1 MRELYLPKPEPKQ
14 VGLRE
19 SAKDWFQRRSK
30 LIDRTLALLT
40 TVIISLFCLI
50 PLLWVFSTSLKPMGS
65 EYLTPIELFPSQ
77 PTLDAYRAVI
87 NELGFLVPLRNSFI
101 VSLSTALLCLVVSS
115 TAAYSVARLRFRY
128 KVESLVLLQLGAM
141 IPPVVTIAPTF
152 VLLKQM
158 DLLKSLPAMVIPNV
172 FYCVPLA
179 TWLLASYYA
188 ELPWELEDAAKV
200 DGFKPFQIFLRVIV
214 PLSLPGMFAA
224 GMFAFIGSYGEFMLA
239 SVVTLGIEEVQTIPV
254 AIQNFSFA
262 FRQQWTWISAG
273 VVLALL
279 PVVLIVLI
287 FQRWVIRGLTAGS
300 VKY

>member
-1 MRELYLPKPEPKQ
+1 MKEWL
-14 VGLRE
+14 
-19 SAKDWFQRRSK
+19 QRNNK
-30 LIDRTLALLT
+30 IIDRGLSLLATL
-40 TVIISLFCLI
+40 VITLFCMI
-50 PLLWVFSTSLKPMGS
+50 PLLWVFSTSLKPMGT
-65 EYLTPIELFPSQ
+65 EYLRPVTLWPQE

-87 NELGFLVPLRNSFI
+87 RELGFLTPLRNSFI
-101 VSLSTALLCLVVSS
+101 VSLSTAALCLVVSS
-115 TAAYSVARLRFRY
+115 TAAYAVARLRFRY
-128 KVESLVLLQLGAM
+128 KIQSLLLLQLGAM

-152 VLLKQM
+152 VLLKEIG
-158 DLLKSLPAMVIPNV
+158 LLKSLPAMVIPNV
-172 FYCVPLA
+172 FYSVPLA

-200 DGFKPFQIFLRVIV
+200 DGYKPFQIFLRIII

-279 PVVLIVLI
+279 PVVAIVLI
-287 FQRWVIRGLTAGS
+287 FQRWVIRGLTAGA

>member
-1 MRELYLPKPEPKQ
+1 M
-14 VGLRE
+14 
-19 SAKDWFQRRSK
+19 KDWLQRHNK
-30 LIDRTLALLT
+30 GIDRGLALLT
-40 TVIISLFCLI
+40 TIIISLFCLI
-50 PLLWVFSTSLKPMGS
+50 PLFWVFSTSLKPMGT
-65 EYLTPIELFPSQ
+65 EYLIPIEIWPRE
-77 PTLDAYRAVI
+77 PTLDAYRQVI
-87 NELGFLVPLRNSFI
+87 KELGFLTPLRNSFI
-101 VSLSTALLCLVVSS
+101 VSLSTAVLCLVVSS
-115 TAAYSVARLRFRY
+115 TAAYAVARLRFRY
-128 KVESLVLLQLGAM
+128 KIESLVMLQLGAM

-152 VLLKQM
+152 VLLKSIG
-158 DLLKSLPAMVIPNV
+158 LLKSLPAMVIPNV

-188 ELPWELEDAAKV
+188 ELPFELEDAAKV

-239 SVVTLGIEEVQTIPV
+239 SVVTLGVEDVQTIPV

-279 PVVLIVLI
+279 PVIIIVLV
-287 FQRWVIRGLTAGS
+287 FQRWVIRGLTAGA

>member
-1 MRELYLPKPEPKQ
+1 MKGIYLPRPEPQ
-14 VGLRE
+14 RVEARV
-19 SAKDWFQRRSK
+19 SAKEWLQKHSK
-30 LIDRTLALLT
+30 AIDRTLALLAT
-40 TVIISLFCLI
+40 LVITLFCLI
-50 PLLWVFSTSLKPMGS
+50 PLFWVFSTSLKPMGA
-65 EYLTPIELFPSQ
+65 EYLTPIQLWPAQPSLQ
-77 PTLDAYRAVI
+77 AYRAVI
-87 NELGFLVPLRNSFI
+87 DELGFLVPLRNSFI
-101 VSLSTALLCLVVSS
+101 VSLSTAAFCLVVSS
-115 TAAYSVARLRFRY
+115 TAAYAVARLRFKY
-128 KVESLVLLQLGAM
+128 KIQSLVLLQLGAM

-152 VLLKQM
+152 VLLKSIG
-158 DLLKSLPAMVIPNV
+158 LLKSLPAMVIPNV
-172 FYCVPLA
+172 FYSVPLA

-279 PVVLIVLI
+279 PVVAIVLI
-287 FQRWVIRGLTAGS
+287 FQRWVIRGLTAGA

>member
-1 MRELYLPKPEPKQ
+1 MKEWL
-14 VGLRE
+14 
-19 SAKDWFQRRSK
+19 QRNNK
-30 LIDRTLALLT
+30 IIDRGLSLLATL
-40 TVIISLFCLI
+40 VITLFCMI
-50 PLLWVFSTSLKPMGS
+50 PLLWVFSTSLKPMGT
-65 EYLTPIELFPSQ
+65 EYLKPVTLWPQE

-87 NELGFLVPLRNSFI
+87 RELGFLTPLRNSFI
-101 VSLSTALLCLVVSS
+101 VSLSTAALCLVVSS
-115 TAAYSVARLRFRY
+115 TAAYAVARLRFRY
-128 KVESLVLLQLGAM
+128 KIQSLLLLQLGAM

-152 VLLKQM
+152 VLLKEIG
-158 DLLKSLPAMVIPNV
+158 LLKSLPAMVIPNV
-172 FYCVPLA
+172 FYSVPLA

-200 DGFKPFQIFLRVIV
+200 DGYKPFQIFLRVII

-239 SVVTLGIEEVQTIPV
+239 SVVTLGIEDVQTIPV

-273 VVLALL
+273 IVLALL
-279 PVVLIVLI
+279 PVVGIVLV
-287 FQRWVIRGLTAGS
+287 FQRWVIRGLTAGA

>member
-1 MRELYLPKPEPKQ
+1 MKEWL
-14 VGLRE
+14 
-19 SAKDWFQRRSK
+19 QRNNK
-30 LIDRTLALLT
+30 IIDRGLSLLATL
-40 TVIISLFCLI
+40 VITLFCMI
-50 PLLWVFSTSLKPMGS
+50 PLLWVFSTSLKPMGT
-65 EYLTPIELFPSQ
+65 EYLKPVTLLPQE

-87 NELGFLVPLRNSFI
+87 RELGFLTPLRNSFI
-101 VSLSTALLCLVVSS
+101 VSLSTAALCLVVSS
-115 TAAYSVARLRFRY
+115 TAAYAVARLRFRY
-128 KVESLVLLQLGAM
+128 KIQSLVLLQLGAM

-152 VLLKQM
+152 VLLKEIG
-158 DLLKSLPAMVIPNV
+158 LLKSLPAMVIPNV
-172 FYCVPLA
+172 FYSVPLA

-200 DGFKPFQIFLRVIV
+200 DGYKPFQIFLRVII

-239 SVVTLGIEEVQTIPV
+239 SVVTLGIEDVQTIPV

-273 VVLALL
+273 IVLALL
-279 PVVLIVLI
+279 PVVGIVLI
-287 FQRWVIRGLTAGS
+287 FQRWVIRGLTAGA